1 MINHHSNQNGIEC
14 EPLHPELI
22 KAIHLKIKEGRWIL
36 TETQK
41 PKIGDNIEFSED
53 GIFCLGTM
61 DYTDQRT
68 CMLAGTSG
76 GHGYFKEGFATDGTD
91 RCEKGLILDAP
102 KYWRLPN

>member
-1 MINHHSNQNGIEC
+1 MINHHSNQMNIDCAPLPPHVIE
-14 EPLHPELI
+14 
-22 KAIHLKIKEGRWIL
+22 AIEKHSGTWIL

-41 PKIGDNIEFSED
+41 PKIGDNVEFSED
-53 GIFCLGTM
+53 GIICLGTM

-76 GHGYFKEGFATDGTD
+76 GHGYFNEGFATDGTD

-102 KYWRLPN
+102 KYWRLKN